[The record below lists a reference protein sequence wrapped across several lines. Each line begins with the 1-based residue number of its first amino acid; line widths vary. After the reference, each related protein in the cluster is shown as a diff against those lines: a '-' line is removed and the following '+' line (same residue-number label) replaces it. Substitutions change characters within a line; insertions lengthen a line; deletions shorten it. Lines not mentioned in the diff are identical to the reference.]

1 MANVVKIF
9 WSKITGHVPAELV
22 DGQIAINQKDK
33 KIFYPDESG
42 TVQEFSL
49 TNKQPTFTTIN
60 FGSNPIN
67 QKTFNIIDTNCT
79 TTSKIDIS
87 QYFIAQTEE
96 NFGVIIDLF
105 TECLNGSFN
114 IIAVSKGIE
123 ERGIFN
129 IKYTI
134 L

>member
-67 QKTFNIIDTNCT
+67 QKTSQIIQ
-79 TTSKIDIS
+79 KIIQFMS
-87 QYFIAQTEE
+87 F
-96 NFGVIIDLF
+96 
-105 TECLNGSFN
+105 CLNFAIYDYLWVFS
-114 IIAVSKGIE
+114 
-123 ERGIFN
+123 
-129 IKYTI
+129 
-134 L
+134 